1 MSFTTLHNVALPLKT
16 QRLDDVA
23 EYLMDAAETQANQA
37 PDPNSTK
44 AKLRRLGLPAI
55 FDLSHDQSSNAIDL
69 ITQAIAQTTEITKH
83 EADPV
88 VLSER
93 WKIIERYLPHSL
105 QPTIT
110 TLKQAAK
117 DQNGLSMLAL
127 LTEETIFNLQFGR
140 VPPILTPWAFREL
153 TQTVRGKTG
162 SYQYQKVGMVSTFS
176 VKVANTLSRRLAGT
190 SVLRNLCHTVTDL
203 TLDTHDDN
211 VRIAA
216 AIIQHIND
224 LGTIFGWVKAT

>member
-1 MSFTTLHNVALPLKT
+1 MVSLILEILYVQTCIIQDAKKTEKPYTFDPQNPLHQIARDHPELLTKTMSFTTLHNVALPLKT

-110 TLKQAAK
+110 TLKQAAE
-117 DQNGLSMLAL
+117 DQNGLS
-127 LTEETIFNLQFGR
+127 
-140 VPPILTPWAFREL
+140 
-153 TQTVRGKTG
+153 
-162 SYQYQKVGMVSTFS
+162 
-176 VKVANTLSRRLAGT
+176 
-190 SVLRNLCHTVTDL
+190 
-203 TLDTHDDN
+203 
-211 VRIAA
+211 
-216 AIIQHIND
+216 
-224 LGTIFGWVKAT
+224 